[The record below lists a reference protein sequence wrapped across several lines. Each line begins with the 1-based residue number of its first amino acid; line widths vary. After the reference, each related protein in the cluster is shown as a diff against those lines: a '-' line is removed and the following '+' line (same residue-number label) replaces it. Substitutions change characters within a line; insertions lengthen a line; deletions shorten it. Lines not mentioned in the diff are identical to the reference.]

1 MSEWAASLLAA
12 AALIVATSVTACSNT
27 PPSPHTPSAPNTPP
41 SPYTPSAPH
50 TPPAHSPQASPASPA
65 PHPTASPPAVS
76 PAAAPPPFRYLTDLS
91 SGTLAGRYGF
101 NLVDLGPY
109 RSLIDALPAGERAL
123 VWLGGYSDAS
133 CAFVTTDAAV
143 RQELPALAG
152 DPKVAGYYLADE
164 ADDSLPAYGGHCP
177 DVAAQIAAR
186 SRLVHRLAPGAF
198 TYEVVT
204 EPGNFAAFGTATD
217 VLGAD
222 PYPCLAGRPCD
233 WSRIP
238 RYIAALEA
246 AHVARYWG
254 VIQAFSY
261 QQWRSPTPGELLSM
275 FRQWQRSGWQG
286 EQVFAWDY
294 AGWSLPD
301 HPALLS
307 LLGTLNSPG

>member
-1 MSEWAASLLAA
+1 
-12 AALIVATSVTACSNT
+12 
-27 PPSPHTPSAPNTPP
+27 
-41 SPYTPSAPH
+41 
-50 TPPAHSPQASPASPA
+50 
-65 PHPTASPPAVS
+65 
-76 PAAAPPPFRYLTDLS
+76 LS

-109 RSLIDALPAGERAL
+109 RALIDALPAGERAL
-123 VWLGGYSDAS
+123 VWLGGYSDVG
-133 CAFVTTDAAV
+133 CAFVTPDAAV
-143 RQELPALAG
+143 RQELSALAG

-177 DVAAQIAAR
+177 DVPAHIAAR
-186 SRLVHRLAPGAF
+186 SRLVHRLVPGAF

-204 EPGNFAAFGTATD
+204 EPGNFAAFATATD
-217 VLGAD
+217 VLGTD
-222 PYPCLAGRPCD
+222 PYPCLVGRPCD
-233 WSRIP
+233 WARIP

-246 AHVARYWG
+246 AHVTRYWG

-261 QQWRSPTPGELLSM
+261 QQWRSPTPGELWSM

-301 HPALLS
+301 HPALLA
-307 LLGTLNSPG
+307 LLGTLNSAG